1 MRNREKCPGKCPC
14 AAREQSDKSLTFAPS
29 RPGKPARRKR
39 SSFPIKTHADQTTHS
54 RQSNAGSLRLPT
66 VRAPGYG
73 YVPQKFPHRYRTD
86 QRLVRPSGFAA
97 GCDRPQGGKPA
108 GSPPCQAL
116 CLAAGAHP
124 QPEICREP
132 FLGLADGKP
141 RLRPRLPEVRLVVGR
156 PQRIRGKPAGRHR
169 SHSAVRTLHELGRHL
184 LRRHKAFL
192 VFVFREIIAPDD
204 ALSSF
209 TKTATWT
216 GRPTSR

>member
-1 MRNREKCPGKCPC
+1 MAHFHRRAIACPGLSGAFLFSIFYKTNTCS
-14 AAREQSDKSLTFAPS
+14 ADQTFRLHNEGMLFRHSAREQSDKSLTFAPS

-97 GCDRPQGGKPA
+97 GCDHPQGGKPV

-169 SHSAVRTLHELGRHL
+169 SHSTV
-184 LRRHKAFL
+184 
-192 VFVFREIIAPDD
+192 
-204 ALSSF
+204 
-209 TKTATWT
+209 
-216 GRPTSR
+216 